1 MVDGTGVV
9 VVEPL
14 KADDVDITA
23 EDIAEIAD
31 ARIPLSQNPRKA
43 EYLSNRA
50 VGFGIRES
58 CALADVSQATLRKW
72 RREDPEFREFEGER
86 LAFLQRT
93 ISSDIMRM
101 KWLRNFF
108 LVLRRDQR
116 ILYKSAF
123 NFEGLTDN
131 ERSYLHLIRKHYTP
145 QDLLAL
151 EKALEP
157 EHGERARIAVDKAVF
172 LVDGREVKDEGLRQ
186 AAARAVLDRF
196 NAGAKYASV
205 RDDAE
210 RLAEEEDGNGDRSS
224 T

>member
-1 MVDGTGVV
+1 MDSDATGVTV
-9 VVEPL
+9 IEPL
-14 KADDVDITA
+14 KADDIDIDPDDLNA
-23 EDIAEIAD
+23 IAE

-43 EYLSNRA
+43 DYLSYRA
-50 VGFGIRES
+50 LGFSIRES
-58 CALADVSQATLRKW
+58 LALASVTQATLNKW
-72 RREDPEFREFEGER
+72 RREDAEFRGFEQER

-93 ISSDIMRM
+93 IASDIMRM
-101 KWLRNFF
+101 RWLRNFF
-108 LVLRRDQR
+108 LVLRRDER

-157 EHGERARIAVDKAVF
+157 EHGERARIEVDKAIF
-172 LVDGREVKDEGLRQ
+172 IVDGKEVNDMGGRQ

-196 NAGAKYASV
+196 NANSKYLETE
-205 RDDAE
+205 DDEAE
-210 RLAEEEDGNGDRSS
+210 
-224 T
+224 

>member
-1 MVDGTGVV
+1 MSPDSTGVTII
-9 VVEPL
+9 EPL
-14 KADDVDITA
+14 KADDIDIDPDDLNA
-23 EDIAEIAD
+23 IAE

-43 EYLSNRA
+43 DYLGYRA
-50 VGFGIRES
+50 VGFSIRES
-58 CALADVSQATLRKW
+58 LALASVTQATLNKW
-72 RREDPEFREFEGER
+72 RREDKEFLQFEQER

-101 KWLRNFF
+101 RWLRNFF
-108 LVLRRDQR
+108 LALRRDER

-157 EHGERARIAVDKAVF
+157 EHGERARIEVDKAIF
-172 LVDGREVKDEGLRQ
+172 IVDGKEIRDPDQRQ
-186 AAARAVLDRF
+186 AVARAVLDRF
-196 NAGAKYASV
+196 NANAKYLET
-205 RDDAE
+205 DDDEA
-210 RLAEEEDGNGDRSS
+210 
-224 T
+224 